1 MGNLWDG
8 AHKSHE
14 NEMEPF
20 DRPEDSPKG
29 ETERVG
35 ELELEIAKL
44 KQDRD
49 RKDRKPILR
58 TGYVLISECQRV
70 FG

>member
-20 DRPEDSPKG
+20 NRPDDSPKG
-29 ETERVG
+29 ETERIG

-44 KQDRD
+44 K
-49 RKDRKPILR
+49 
-58 TGYVLISECQRV
+58 
-70 FG
+70 

>member
-1 MGNLWDG
+1 MGNLGDG

-14 NEMEPF
+14 KEMELF
-20 DRPEDSPKG
+20 DGPDDSPKG
-29 ETERVG
+29 ETERVS

-49 RKDRKPILR
+49 RKDRKPTHR
-58 TGYVLISECQRV
+58 AGYVLISEYQRV
-70 FG
+70 LG